1 MGGFSLFFSLAW
13 ARSFRRRGVLQ
24 DFRRMPNLRW
34 WKTRR
39 GDTKTQNGG
48 AQSVFEDAGQYYE
61 RGERYELGGKNSGGI
76 IGRPVY

>member
-1 MGGFSLFFSLAW
+1 
-13 ARSFRRRGVLQ
+13 
-24 DFRRMPNLRW
+24 MPNLRW